1 MLQATRKRRFH
12 MPKKDLRQM
21 KNEKNR
27 ISKEDVRETAQKLN
41 MDVSGIEDESVKGLE
56 DTIAQYEN
64 KSEGELMGDLERM
77 ISQGRKDGSFTDDM
91 LEGFIQNVAPML
103 DAEQRKK
110 IESIAQMIKMN
121 KI

>member
-1 MLQATRKRRFH
+1 

-21 KNEKNR
+21 KKEKMR
-27 ISKEDVRETAQKLN
+27 CSQEELQETAQKLN
-41 MDVSGIEDESVKGLE
+41 IDASGIEEENVRNIE

-91 LEGFIQNVAPML
+91 LDGFIQNVAPML

-110 IESIAQMIKMN
+110 LEGLAQMIKMN

>member
-1 MLQATRKRRFH
+1 

-21 KNEKNR
+21 KKEKSR
-27 ISKEDVRETAQKLN
+27 CSQEELRETAKKLN
-41 MDVSGIEDESVKGLE
+41 MDASGIEEENVKSIE

-91 LEGFIQNVAPML
+91 LDGFIQNVAPML

-110 IESIAQMIKMN
+110 LDSLAQMIKMN

>member
-1 MLQATRKRRFH
+1 

-21 KNEKNR
+21 KNEKAR
-27 ISKEDVRETAQKLN
+27 CSQEELRETAKKLN
-41 MDVSGIEDESVKGLE
+41 VDPNSIEENNVRSIE

-77 ISQGRKDGSFTDDM
+77 IAQGRKDGSFTDDM
-91 LEGFIQNVAPML
+91 LQGFIQNVAPML
-103 DAEQRKK
+103 DNEQKQK
-110 IESIAQMIKMN
+110 LESIAQMIKMN

>member
-1 MLQATRKRRFH
+1 

-21 KNEKNR
+21 KKEKGASR
-27 ISKEDVRETAQKLN
+27 ISKEEVRETAKKLN
-41 MDVSGIEDESVKGLE
+41 MDTCGIEEDNIKGLE

-64 KSEGELMGDLERM
+64 KSEGELMGDLEHM

-91 LEGFIQNVAPML
+91 LDGFIQNIAPMM

-110 IESIAQMIKMN
+110 LESLAQMIKMN

>member
-1 MLQATRKRRFH
+1 MA
-12 MPKKDLRQM
+12 KKDLRQM
-21 KNEKNR
+21 KNEKAR
-27 ISKEDVRETAQKLN
+27 CSQDELRDTAKKLN
-41 MDVSGIEDESVKGLE
+41 VDVSGVGEENVKSIE

-103 DAEQRKK
+103 DNEQKK
-110 IESIAQMIKMN
+110 KLESIAQMIKMN
-121 KI
+121 QI

>member
-1 MLQATRKRRFH
+1 

-21 KNEKNR
+21 KNEKSR
-27 ISKEDVRETAQKLN
+27 CSQEELKETAKKLN
-41 MDVSGIEDESVKGLE
+41 VDVSGVDEGNVKSIE

-77 ISQGRKDGSFTDDM
+77 ITQGRKDGSFSDDM
-91 LEGFIQNVAPML
+91 LDGFIQNVAPML

-110 IESIAQMIKMN
+110 LDSLAQMIKMN